1 MKRLKYVKQFLI
13 ILLISFIGEGLNF
26 LIPAPIPASI
36 YAMVILFVCLCTKI
50 IKLEAVKDTGMFLI
64 EIMPLM
70 FIPAGV
76 GLMKSWGVLKPLI
89 IPVAVITV
97 ISLIAVMAVSGR
109 VSQRIIK
116 AQEKKN
122 SESEGIVNE

>member
-1 MKRLKYVKQFLI
+1 MKYVKQFLI

-26 LIPAPIPASI
+26 AIPAPIPASI

-50 IKLEAVKDTGMFLI
+50 IKLDDVKDTGMFLI

-89 IPVAVITV
+89 VPVLVITV
-97 ISLIAVMAVSGR
+97 VSLVAVMGVSGR
-109 VSQRIIK
+109 VSQKII
-116 AQEKKN
+116 ANEDKKN
-122 SESEGIVNE
+122 ESEGAVNE

>member
-1 MKRLKYVKQFLI
+1 MKYVKQFLI
-13 ILLISFIGEGLNF
+13 ILLISFIGEGLNYA
-26 LIPAPIPASI
+26 IPAPIPASI

-50 IKLEAVKDTGMFLI
+50 IKHDDVKDTGMFLI

-89 IPVAVITV
+89 VPVLVITV
-97 ISLIAVMAVSGR
+97 VSLVAVMGVSGR
-109 VSQRIIK
+109 VSQRFI
-116 AQEKKN
+116 ANEDKKG
-122 SESEGIVNE
+122 ESEGTVNE

>member
-1 MKRLKYVKQFLI
+1 MKYVKQFLI
-13 ILLISFIGEGLNF
+13 ILLISFIGEGLNYA
-26 LIPAPIPASI
+26 IPAPIPASI

-50 IKLEAVKDTGMFLI
+50 IKLDDVKDTGMFLI

-89 IPVAVITV
+89 VPVLVITV
-97 ISLIAVMAVSGR
+97 VSLVAVMGVSGR
-109 VSQRIIK
+109 VSQRII
-116 AQEKKN
+116 ANEDKKG
-122 SESEGIVNE
+122 ESEGTVNE